1 MNRSHAM
8 PTFAD
13 ARGSRLRP
21 QHAYR
26 AYTVEESD
34 PAKSPALKSLRRDAA
49 RRAEAEEEIRAL
61 MSTPRSPR

>member
-1 MNRSHAM
+1 M
-8 PTFAD
+8 PTFDD

-21 QHAYR
+21 QPAYR

-49 RRAEAEEEIRAL
+49 RQAEAEEEIRAL
-61 MSTPRSPR
+61 MSTARPAR